1 MLEHIDN
8 DTEILLKLNKKMMP
22 NGVLCI
28 YVPAFPILF
37 SIFDKS
43 IGHFRRYRKKD
54 LIYKLEKTGFEILKA
69 DYVDSLGFLL
79 VLVLKF
85 SNLIKKTVESD
96 KSFSIYDRFGF
107 PISRILDRLGGKFLF
122 GKNILVVARKS

>member
-1 MLEHIDN
+1 
-8 DTEILLKLNKKMMP
+8 
-22 NGVLCI
+22 
-28 YVPAFPILF
+28 
-37 SIFDKS
+37 
-43 IGHFRRYRKKD
+43 
-54 LIYKLEKTGFEILKA
+54 LEKTGFEILKA

-122 GKNILVVARKS
+122 GKNILVVAKKS